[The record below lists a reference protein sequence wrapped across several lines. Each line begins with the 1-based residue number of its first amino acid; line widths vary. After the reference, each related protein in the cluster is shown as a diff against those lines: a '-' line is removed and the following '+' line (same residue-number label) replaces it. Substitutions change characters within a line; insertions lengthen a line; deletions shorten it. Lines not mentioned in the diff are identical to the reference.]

1 MGTHGSDYS
10 DRQNVQTSTTS
21 ENRDLGPVDVEIQG
35 KTLSIRSD
43 RDPEV
48 VEELAN
54 YVDETLGELRE
65 AAPGAPTDKLLM
77 MASLTVAEELFEAE
91 SEIERLRDEIENRVA
106 DMRQLIEKLDD

>member
-10 DRQNVQTSTTS
+10 DHQNVQTSTTS
-21 ENRDLGPVDVEIQG
+21 ESRDLGPVDVEIQG

-48 VEELAN
+48 VERLAE
-54 YVDETLGELRE
+54 YVDETLGELEE
-65 AAPGAPTDKLLM
+65 AAPGAPNDKLLM

-91 SEIERLRDEIENRVA
+91 SEIERLRDEIESRVS
-106 DMRQLIEKLDD
+106 DMRQLIEKLDG